1 MLSHIYLLYG
11 IDVYANTCHVDLYN
25 WITDFYIK
33 SHMTVFIVSYLYVT
47 SRQISYTFN
56 CYRWCITV
64 FITEIGCPESSIIFV
79 SNYTADLHNTY
90 RRSDLYLNNVN
101 TLFWKKRLECK
112 ASHLLNLL
120 PMSAKQNWVS
130 LKLFKRVVNTV

>member
-1 MLSHIYLLYG
+1 
-11 IDVYANTCHVDLYN
+11 
-25 WITDFYIK
+25 
-33 SHMTVFIVSYLYVT
+33 MTVFIMSYLYVT

-56 CYRWCITV
+56 CCWWCITV

-101 TLFWKKRLECK
+101 TLF
-112 ASHLLNLL
+112 
-120 PMSAKQNWVS
+120 
-130 LKLFKRVVNTV
+130 